1 MQKVAIITGA
11 SSGLG
16 AEFARSLSAQGY
28 RLLLIARREEKLQEV
43 AQSIH
48 TIADILPL
56 DLTEVD
62 ACKKVVDYLNTHELQ
77 PSLLIN
83 NAGFGAFDTA
93 LEIDINKQ
101 EAMIDLNVKALTKL
115 GLTIAA
121 LMKEA
126 HGGQILNVASIAAF
140 CPCPNLA
147 VYGATKAYV
156 LAFTENLAAELHPFG
171 ITVTALCPGPVRTD
185 FWSVAGVDRTQS
197 FDFCMSEA
205 KDVVRD
211 GLKALQ
217 NEKLSV
223 TSGMLN
229 KTLYGVIRCV
239 PRSLSLRVAQAI
251 MNTVLKKN
259 KRI

>member
-1 MQKVAIITGA
+1 MEKVAIITGA

-16 AEFARSLSAQGY
+16 AEFAKCLAAQGY
-28 RLLLIARREEKLQEV
+28 RLLLIARREAKLQEV
-43 AQSIH
+43 AQSIP
-48 TIADILPL
+48 TVADVLPL
-56 DLTEVD
+56 DLTTAD
-62 ACKKVVDYLNTHELQ
+62 ACDIVIDYLKTHQLQ

-83 NAGFGAFDTA
+83 NAGFGAFDPA

-101 EAMIDLNVKALTKL
+101 EAMIDLNVKSLTKL
-115 GLTIAA
+115 TLTMAT
-121 LMKEA
+121 LMKKA
-126 HGGQILNVASIAAF
+126 RKGQILNVASIAAF

-156 LAFTENLAAELHPFG
+156 LAFTENLAAELRPFG
-171 ITVTALCPGPVRTD
+171 VTVTALCPGPVRTD
-185 FWSVAGVDRTQS
+185 FWTVAGVDRTQS

-223 TSGMLN
+223 TSGMMN

-251 MNTVLKKN
+251 MNTVLKK
-259 KRI
+259 K

>member
-1 MQKVAIITGA
+1 MEKVAIITGA

-16 AEFARSLSAQGY
+16 AEFARSLSTQGY
-28 RLLLIARREEKLQEV
+28 RLLLIARREKKLQEV
-43 AQSIH
+43 AQSMP
-48 TIADILPL
+48 TVADVLPL
-56 DLTEVD
+56 DLTTAD
-62 ACKKVVDYLNTHELQ
+62 AFDKVIDYLETHQLQ

-83 NAGFGAFDTA
+83 NAGFGAFDPA
-93 LEIDINKQ
+93 LEIDIDKQ

-115 GLTIAA
+115 TLTIAP

-126 HGGQILNVASIAAF
+126 HEGQILNVASIAAF

-156 LAFTENLAAELHPFG
+156 LAFTENLASELCPFG
-171 ITVTALCPGPVRTD
+171 VTVTALCPGPVRTD
-185 FWSVAGVDRTQS
+185 FWTVAGVDRTQS

-211 GLKALQ
+211 GLQALQ
-217 NEKLSV
+217 NEKVSV
-223 TSGMLN
+223 ISGIMN
-229 KTLYGVIRCV
+229 KLLYGLIRCV
-239 PRSLSLRVAQAI
+239 PRSLSLRVAQGI
-251 MNTVLKKN
+251 MNTVLEKN